1 MSSRGQQ
8 LVHPGGAVQHSNYS
22 VLLLG
27 VCKHDFNIV
36 SWRPEHACQHV
47 LNASRTIVRARV
59 FFYFDLRGSHASS
72 PDGASRRWGSAL
84 PSCRLQKRR
93 FIRAGPEPRPPHPRV
108 LLLRGPSRTSKL
120 LLNEPVRLRAS
131 R

>member
-36 SWRPEHACQHV
+36 SWRPEHACQHGLTRSSCQSLFLFISGEVMLLVRTAV
-47 LNASRTIVRARV
+47 LGGGALRCRPVGCRSAASYVQ
-59 FFYFDLRGSHASS
+59 GQS
-72 PDGASRRWGSAL
+72 PDPR
-84 PSCRLQKRR
+84 
-93 FIRAGPEPRPPHPRV
+93 IREYFYYVDHQGQV
-108 LLLRGPSRTSKL
+108 SYC
-120 LLNEPVRLRAS
+120 
-131 R
+131 